1 MKKIYIVGIG
11 PGDLCQMTNE
21 AVSAIEESEAV
32 VGYTKY
38 IDLIKDLTANKKI
51 YMSGMKQEKERCQ
64 KAIEFANDQ
73 LYQAEMQ
80 EFTEWQA
87 LFMSLLSNIR
97 I

>member
-51 YMSGMKQEKERCQ
+51 YM
-64 KAIEFANDQ
+64 
-73 LYQAEMQ
+73 
-80 EFTEWQA
+80 
-87 LFMSLLSNIR
+87 LSSVCNGR
-97 I
+97 YSCLPSMN